1 MLYFN
6 STLNERVKL
15 VSVIGFGIVRVRN
28 KQGEIYNTFLNDLQ
42 SVQ

>member
-6 STLNERVKL
+6 PILNERVKL
-15 VSVIGFGIVRVRN
+15 VSIIGFGLVRVRN
-28 KQGEIYNTFLNDLQ
+28 KKGEIYNTFLNDLQ